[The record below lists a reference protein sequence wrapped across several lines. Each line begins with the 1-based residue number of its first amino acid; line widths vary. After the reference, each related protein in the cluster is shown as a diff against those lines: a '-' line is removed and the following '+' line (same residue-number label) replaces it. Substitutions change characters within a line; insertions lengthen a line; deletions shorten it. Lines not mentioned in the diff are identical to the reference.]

1 MVALQ
6 NLQKE
11 GGKMKKGKQV
21 SIRLTEEEYD
31 FIQSC
36 LGQGESSVTGFIY
49 HAIQYY
55 IESIGKQIFIT
66 SLFCYSNQRYLIP
79 FLFSFQVAYG
89 KLSTV

>member
-11 GGKMKKGKQV
+11 GGKMKKEKQV
-21 SIRLTEEEYD
+21 SIRLTEEEYN

-66 SLFCYSNQRYLIP
+66 AKPIEQKENP
-79 FLFSFQVAYG
+79 FNGHSIR
-89 KLSTV
+89 KIST

>member
-1 MVALQ
+1 
-6 NLQKE
+6 
-11 GGKMKKGKQV
+11 MKKEKQV
-21 SIRLTEEEYD
+21 SIRLTEEEYN

-66 SLFCYSNQRYLIP
+66 AKPIEQKENP
-79 FLFSFQVAYG
+79 FNSHSIR
-89 KLSTV
+89 KIST

>member
-1 MVALQ
+1 
-6 NLQKE
+6 
-11 GGKMKKGKQV
+11 MKKEKQV

-66 SLFCYSNQRYLIP
+66 AKPIEQKKNP
-79 FLFSFQVAYG
+79 FNSHSIR
-89 KLSTV
+89 KIST

>member
-21 SIRLTEEEYD
+21 SIRLTEEEYN

-66 SLFCYSNQRYLIP
+66 AKTIEQKENP
-79 FLFSFQVAYG
+79 FNSHSIR
-89 KLSTV
+89 KIST

>member
-11 GGKMKKGKQV
+11 GGKMKKKKQV
-21 SIRLTEEEYD
+21 SIRLTEEEYN

-66 SLFCYSNQRYLIP
+66 AKPIEQKENP
-79 FLFSFQVAYG
+79 FNSHSIR
-89 KLSTV
+89 KIST

>member
-11 GGKMKKGKQV
+11 GGKMKKEKQV
-21 SIRLTEEEYD
+21 SIRLTEEEYN

-36 LGQGESSVTGFIY
+36 LGKGESSVTGFIY

-66 SLFCYSNQRYLIP
+66 AKPIEQKENP
-79 FLFSFQVAYG
+79 FKSHSIR
-89 KLSTV
+89 KIST

>member
-21 SIRLTEEEYD
+21 SIRLTEEEYV

-66 SLFCYSNQRYLIP
+66 AKPIEEKENPFKKHSLQKMS
-79 FLFSFQVAYG
+79 
-89 KLSTV
+89 K

>member
-11 GGKMKKGKQV
+11 GEKMKKGKQV

-66 SLFCYSNQRYLIP
+66 AKPIEEKENPFKKHSLQKMS
-79 FLFSFQVAYG
+79 
-89 KLSTV
+89 K

>member
-11 GGKMKKGKQV
+11 GEKMKKGKQV
-21 SIRLTEEEYD
+21 SIRLTEEEYN

-66 SLFCYSNQRYLIP
+66 AKPIEEKENPFKKHSLQKMS
-79 FLFSFQVAYG
+79 
-89 KLSTV
+89 K

>member
-36 LGQGESSVTGFIY
+36 LGQGESSVTK
-49 HAIQYY
+49 AL
-55 IESIGKQIFIT
+55 ESK
-66 SLFCYSNQRYLIP
+66 SLSRQSR
-79 FLFSFQVAYG
+79 
-89 KLSTV
+89 